1 MVQQNY
7 EIIPISMYFLKN
19 FVKVQLGVGKKKSLV
34 DKRQDITERDGD
46 REIRRVMKRVSYD

>member
-1 MVQQNY
+1 
-7 EIIPISMYFLKN
+7 MYFLKN

-34 DKRQDITERDGD
+34 DKRQDIMERDGD